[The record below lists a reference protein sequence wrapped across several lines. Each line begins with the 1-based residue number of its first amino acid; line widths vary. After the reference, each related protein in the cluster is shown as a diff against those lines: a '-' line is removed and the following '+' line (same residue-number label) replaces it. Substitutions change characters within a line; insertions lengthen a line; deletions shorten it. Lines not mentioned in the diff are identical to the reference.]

1 MTESDPEKIKSL
13 MIEQIYSPVQW
24 KRCIDYMV
32 DQGVV
37 HTVESG
43 PGKVLSGLSRRIH
56 KPLKTTN
63 IELPDALLAAVSG
76 I

>member
-1 MTESDPEKIKSL
+1 
-13 MIEQIYSPVQW
+13 
-24 KRCIDYMV
+24 MV